1 MVQGSVLVALAVVD
15 IVESQKIHLVCGLP
29 SPAACLWRHVR
40 VHGII
45 SRVVVGSDGMD
56 GRTFVNFE
64 VSVKGVVPLP
74 IEVPLIDFKEVLA
87 IALGIDGVDFPTF
100 P

>member
-29 SPAACLWRHVR
+29 SPAACLRRHVR

-45 SRVVVGSDGMD
+45 SRVVVGGDNMD
-56 GRTFVNFE
+56 GRTFVNFD
-64 VSVKGVVPLP
+64 VSGKGILSLP
-74 IEVPLIDFKEVLA
+74 VEIP
-87 IALGIDGVDFPTF
+87 
-100 P
+100 